1 MKQITKSEVYRI
13 LSELKKQGNDVTRY
27 LSLMY
32 GCENIPYEVIV
43 FINNKQPLDKLV
55 TYNQIYNKRRNSP
68 LFRNIIKTDNTVEEK
83 AIILSSLLTQSLI
96 GAKHTSE
103 NTDKLEVIDALNVNT
118 LLSALS
124 DYANNGNDDSI
135 TDAFDTYQLI
145 FKTLFPRNKK

>member
-13 LSELKKQGNDVTRY
+13 LGDLKKQGNDVSEY
-27 LSLMY
+27 LSMMY

-68 LFRNIIKTDNTVEEK
+68 LFRNIMKMDNTVEEK

-96 GAKHTSE
+96 GAKHT
-103 NTDKLEVIDALNVNT
+103 NKDADKLEVIDALNVNT
-118 LLSALS
+118 LISALS
-124 DYANNGNDDSI
+124 DYANSGNEDSI
-135 TDAFDTYQLI
+135 LDTFDTYQLI